1 MSERA
6 AVDPAVQGEGAG
18 RVDKPWGYELRWAV
32 TDRYLGKII
41 HVDAGQQLSL
51 QYHVQKDEAIFVL
64 RGELDLVL
72 EDDRGEVRTH
82 RLGPGM
88 SARVRPGRRHRF
100 RAVSDVDICEVSSPE
115 IDDVVRLEDDYGREG
130 TSTA

>member
-1 MSERA
+1 LTENVA
-6 AVDPAVQGEGAG
+6 ADPAVQGVGAG
-18 RVDKPWGYELRWAV
+18 RVDKPWGHELRWAI
-32 TDRYLGKII
+32 TDRYLGKLI
-41 HVDAGQQLSL
+41 HVDAGQSLSL

-64 RGELDLVL
+64 NGELDLVL
-72 EDDRGEVRTH
+72 EDAQGTVNTH
-82 RLGPGM
+82 RLTAGM

-115 IDDVVRLEDDYGREG
+115 IDDVVRLEDDYGRAG